1 MIDAATEA
9 FFVLIDPSRL
19 FYLLIGVSIGFTVGF
34 LPGIGGTAGMALLLP
49 LLFGMDPYAAMAL
62 MIGIVAV
69 NNTADTFTSVLFGI
83 PGSASSQ
90 ATIMDGHP
98 LAQRGEAARALSASF
113 IASMIG
119 GLVGAVVL
127 LLSIPIARPLV
138 LSFRTPDLFML
149 TLFGLSMIS
158 LMAGK
163 RPLRGILVGI
173 LGLLLG
179 TIGGAAG
186 TPEYRYTFNWLYLYG
201 GVPIPVAVAAFFA
214 IPEII
219 TFLAGGGTVS
229 RTGRVEKGSLQGAKD
244 ALKHWLL
251 IVRSSALGA
260 FMGIIPGL
268 GGATVEWVTYYLA
281 KATAKDKSQFG
292 KGDIRGVVAP
302 ESCNNAKD
310 GGSLI
315 PTLLFTVPTSG
326 SMAVFLGGLTILG
339 VEAGPRMV
347 TTQLPIT
354 IAIVWSLALANIFG
368 TAMCFIMARPIS
380 KLTTV
385 DANKFAPFLIVLI
398 CAGAYQSTQHWGD
411 LALLFGIGL
420 FSWFLR
426 ILNWPRIPFIIG
438 FVLSEGAER
447 YLFISMSRYG
457 YDWLA
462 RPTVLV
468 IGALTLAVILTAI
481 VLNRRGATFQ
491 EPGPGHRQVEDG
503 SGVP

>member
-1 MIDAATEA
+1 MIEAAIEA
-9 FFVLIDPSRL
+9 FGVLMDPSRL
-19 FYLLIGVSIGFTVGF
+19 MYLVIGVLIGFTVGF

-62 MIGIVAV
+62 MIGVVAV

-98 LAQRGEAARALSASF
+98 LARRGEAARALSASF

-119 GLVGAVVL
+119 GVVGALVL
-127 LLSIPIARPLV
+127 LLAIPIARPLV

-158 LMAGK
+158 LMVGK
-163 RPLRGILVGI
+163 RPLRGILVGA
-173 LGLLLG
+173 LGLVLG
-179 TIGGAAG
+179 TVGGAAG
-186 TPEYRYTFNWLYLYG
+186 TPEYRYTFGWLYLYG
-201 GVPIPVAVAAFFA
+201 GVPLPIAVAAFFA
-214 IPEII
+214 IPELI
-219 TFLAGGGTVS
+219 TFLVGGGKIS
-229 RTGRVEKGSLQGAKD
+229 RTGTVEKGSLQGAMD
-244 ALKHWLL
+244 ALRNWFL
-251 IVRSSALGA
+251 ILRSSALGA

-268 GGATVEWVTYYLA
+268 GGSTVEWLTYYLA

-315 PTLLFTVPTSG
+315 PTLLFNVPTSG
-326 SMAVFLGGLTILG
+326 SMAVLLGGLTILG

-347 TTQLPIT
+347 TTDLPIT
-354 IAIVWSLALANIFG
+354 ITIVWSLALANILG
-368 TAMCFIMARPIS
+368 TFLCFLMARPIS
-380 KLTTV
+380 MLTTM

-398 CAGAYQSTQHWGD
+398 CVGAYQSTQNYGD
-411 LALLFGIGL
+411 FVLLLGIGM
-420 FSWFLR
+420 FSWLLR
-426 ILNWPRIPFIIG
+426 VLDWPRIPFIIG
-438 FVLSEGAER
+438 FVLSDGAER

-457 YDWLA
+457 YEWLT
-462 RPTVLV
+462 RPTVLI
-468 IGALTLAVILTAI
+468 IGALIAI
-481 VLNRRGATFQ
+481 VIAAAIILNRRGTSFQ
-491 EPGPGHRQVEDG
+491 EPVMHAALPDQPGAR
-503 SGVP
+503 